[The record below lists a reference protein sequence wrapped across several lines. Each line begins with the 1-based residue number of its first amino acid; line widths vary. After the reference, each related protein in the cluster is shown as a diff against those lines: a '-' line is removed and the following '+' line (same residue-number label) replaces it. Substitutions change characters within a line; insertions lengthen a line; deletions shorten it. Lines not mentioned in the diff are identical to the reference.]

1 VFERASLWLA
11 QNGIDL
17 IPISNSLATCRQN
30 EYVACRHYTALL
42 HIDEEDEEAEDEE
55 EMGGAV

>member
-17 IPISNSLATCRQN
+17 IPISNSLATCR
-30 EYVACRHYTALL
+30 HYTALL